1 MNNIIN
7 FKDVNSD
14 KYMKALVELLN
25 EYTDAYN
32 KGEPKVSDQEW
43 DQLYFELVC
52 CEKELGY
59 AVSNSPTQIIH
70 YNTVDMLKKVEHNHK
85 MLSLQKT
92 KDISEIIKF
101 VNDEEVIAM
110 CKMDGLTCSL
120 RYINGRLVGAETR
133 GDGFIGED
141 ILHNA
146 LVIPSIPNNIP
157 YYDELVID
165 GEIICEIDTFHGY
178 FADDYAH
185 IRNFAAGSIRLLSSE
200 ECYQRKLK
208 FVAWDIIKGLD
219 NVIHLNTKLDYLSN
233 YGFSI
238 VPYTIL
244 SFTRGEDY
252 FKAHIDALSEHAKN
266 NQYPIDGIVFKFN
279 HVEYGHSLGETAHHF
294 KNAMAYKFYD
304 DEYETELLDIEWGM
318 GRTGVL
324 TPVAIFKS
332 VNIDGTDVS
341 RASLHNISVME
352 ETLGEIPH
360 KFQKIK
366 VYKSNMII
374 PQISWADKT
383 THGVLYYNDYPIL
396 TEPDAC
402 PILKVPDVCP
412 ICGEPT
418 QVITNDDVKILIC
431 PNSQCEGKLIN
442 RLDHF
447 CGKKGLDIKGLSKAT
462 LEKLIDW
469 EWVSNFEDIMTLK
482 NHRSEW
488 IKKPGFGPKSVDR
501 VLEAIEESKRT
512 TLEAFI
518 SALGIPL
525 IGRTV
530 SKELVKH
537 IDTYEEFRNKAKHH
551 FDFSKYDG
559 FAGSKT
565 LAIWNYD
572 FNEADKVVPYLDFQ
586 EIEKTENTN
595 TCANMK
601 IVITG
606 KLVVSKN
613 RNELKARIEAA
624 GGKVVDSVSSQT
636 TYVICNDSNS
646 TSNKIKSAEKFHI
659 PVLTEQEFIQS
670 YLIF

>member
-14 KYMKALVELLN
+14 NYMRALVELLN

-59 AVSNSPTQIIH
+59 SVSNSPTQIIH

-92 KDISEIIKF
+92 KDIGEIIKF
-101 VNDEEVIAM
+101 VNDEEVVAM

-208 FVAWDIIKGLD
+208 FVAWDVIKGLD

-233 YGFSI
+233 YGFDI
-238 VPYTIL
+238 VPYVVL
-244 SFTRGEDY
+244 PFTRGEDY
-252 FKAHIDALSEHAKN
+252 FKVNIDFLSEYAKD
-266 NQYPIDGIVFKFN
+266 NQYPIDGIVFKIN
-279 HVEYGHSLGETAHHF
+279 HVEYGRSLGETAHHF
-294 KNAMAYKFYD
+294 KNAIAYKFYD

-360 KFQKIK
+360 YSQKIK

-383 THGVLYYNDYPIL
+383 THGVLYYYDYP
-396 TEPDAC
+396 A
-402 PILKVPDVCP
+402 LKEPDVCP

-418 QVITNDDVKILIC
+418 KIITNDDVKILVC
-431 PNSQCEGKLIN
+431 PNNQCEGKLIN

-501 VLEAIEESKRT
+501 VLEAIEESKKT

-537 IDTYEEFRNKAKHH
+537 IDTYEEFRHKAEHH

-565 LAIWNYD
+565 LAIWNFD

-646 TSNKIKSAEKFHI
+646 TSSKIKNAERLHI
-659 PVLTEQEFIQS
+659 PVLTEQEFIQN

>member
-14 KYMKALVELLN
+14 NYMRALVELLN
-25 EYTDAYN
+25 EYTNAYN

-59 AVSNSPTQIIH
+59 TVSNSPTQIIH
-70 YNTVDMLKKVEHNHK
+70 YNTVDILNKVQHNHK
-85 MLSLQKT
+85 MLSLDKT
-92 KDISEIIKF
+92 KEVKEIIDF
-101 VNDEEVIAM
+101 INDKETIAM

-120 RYINGRLVGAETR
+120 HYVNGRLVGAETR

-146 LVIPSIPNNIP
+146 MIIPSIPNNIP
-157 YYDELVID
+157 YFDELIVD
-165 GEIICEIDTFHGY
+165 GEIICETDVFSAY
-178 FADDYAH
+178 FAEEYAH
-185 IRNFAAGSIRLLSSE
+185 VRNFAAGSIRLLDSK
-200 ECYQRKLK
+200 ECESRKLK
-208 FVAWDIIKGLD
+208 FVAWDVIKGLD
-219 NVIHLNTKLDYLSN
+219 NVIYLNKKLEFLKN
-233 YGFSI
+233 YGFYI
-238 VPYTIL
+238 VPYLVLPFTHGEEYIETNINIL
-244 SFTRGEDY
+244 TEN
-252 FKAHIDALSEHAKN
+252 AKKFY
-266 NQYPIDGIVFKFN
+266 YPIDGIVFKFN
-279 HVEYGHSLGETAHHF
+279 HVEYGRSLGETAHHF

-352 ETLGEIPH
+352 ETLGEVPH
-360 KFQKIK
+360 KFQMIK

-383 THGVLYYNDYPIL
+383 THGVLYYNDYPVL
-396 TEPDAC
+396 KEPDA
-402 PILKVPDVCP
+402 CP

-418 QVITNDDVKILIC
+418 QIITNDDVKILVC

-501 VLEAIEESKRT
+501 ILEAIEESKKT

-572 FNEADKVVPYLDFQ
+572 FAEADKVVPYLVFQ
-586 EIEKTENTN
+586 EIEKTENTD

-606 KLVVSKN
+606 KLVLSKN

-636 TYVICNDSNS
+636 TYVICNDPNS
-646 TSNKIKSAEKFHI
+646 TSSKIKNAEKLHI

>member
-14 KYMKALVELLN
+14 NYMKALVELLN

-43 DQLYFELVC
+43 DQLYFELIC

-92 KDISEIIKF
+92 KDINEIIKF
-101 VNDEEVIAM
+101 VNEEEVIAM

-157 YYDELVID
+157 YYDELVVD

-178 FADDYAH
+178 FAEDYAH

-208 FVAWDIIKGLD
+208 FVAWDVIKGLD

-238 VPYTIL
+238 VPYFVLPFIN
-244 SFTRGEDY
+244 GEDY
-252 FKAHIDALSEHAKN
+252 FKAYIDALSEYAKK

-279 HVEYGHSLGETAHHF
+279 HIEYGRSLGETAHHF

-352 ETLGEIPH
+352 ETLGEVPH
-360 KFQKIK
+360 QFQKIK

-383 THGVLYYNDYPIL
+383 THGVLYYIDYP
-396 TEPDAC
+396 A
-402 PILKVPDVCP
+402 LKEPDVCP
-412 ICGEPT
+412 ICGELT
-418 QVITNDDVKILIC
+418 KIIINDDVKTLVC
-431 PNSQCEGKLIN
+431 PNNQCEGKLIN

-482 NHRSEW
+482 SHRSEW

-501 VLEAIEESKRT
+501 ILEAIEESKKT

-537 IDTYEEFRNKAKHH
+537 IDTYEEFRHKAEHH

-586 EIEKTENTN
+586 EVEKTENTN

-601 IVITG
+601 IVING

-646 TSNKIKSAEKFHI
+646 TSSKIKNAEKFHI

>member
-7 FKDVNSD
+7 FKVVNSD
-14 KYMKALVELLN
+14 SYMKALVELLN

-32 KGEPKVSDQEW
+32 KGEPLVSDTEW
-43 DQLYFELVC
+43 DNLYFELFC

-59 AVSNSPTQIIH
+59 AVPDSPTQIIH

-101 VNDEEVIAM
+101 VNDEEVLAM

-157 YYDELVID
+157 YYDELIVD

-178 FADDYAH
+178 FAEDYAH

-208 FVAWDIIKGLD
+208 FVAWDVIKGLD

-238 VPYTIL
+238 VPYFVL
-244 SFTRGEDY
+244 PFTSGEDY
-252 FKAHIDALSEHAKN
+252 FKVHIDALSECAKN

-279 HVEYGHSLGETAHHF
+279 HVEYGRSLGETAHHF

-352 ETLGEIPH
+352 ETLGEVPH
-360 KFQKIK
+360 QFQAIK

-383 THGVLYYNDYPIL
+383 THGIMYYIDSP
-396 TEPDAC
+396 A
-402 PILKVPDVCP
+402 LKTPDVCP

-418 QVITNDDVKILIC
+418 KIIINDDVKTLVC

-488 IKKPGFGPKSVDR
+488 IKKSGFGPKSVDR
-501 VLEAIEESKRT
+501 ILEAIEESKKT

-518 SALGIPL
+518 SSLGIPL

-537 IDTYEEFRNKAKHH
+537 IDTYEEFRHKAEHH

-572 FNEADKVVPYLDFQ
+572 FNEADKVAPYLDFQ

-646 TSNKIKSAEKFHI
+646 TSSKIKNAEKFHI

>member
-14 KYMKALVELLN
+14 SYLKALVELLN

-59 AVSNSPTQIIH
+59 TVFNSPTQIIH
-70 YNTVDMLKKVEHNHK
+70 YNTVDILNKVQHNHK
-85 MLSLQKT
+85 MLSLDKT
-92 KDISEIIKF
+92 KEVKEIINF
-101 VNDEEVIAM
+101 INDKETIAM

-120 RYINGRLVGAETR
+120 HYVNGRLVGAETR

-146 LVIPSIPNNIP
+146 MIIPSIPNNIP
-157 YYDELVID
+157 YFDELIVD
-165 GEIICEIDTFHGY
+165 GEIICETDVFSAY
-178 FADDYAH
+178 FAEEYAH
-185 IRNFAAGSIRLLSSE
+185 VRNFAAGSIRLLDSK
-200 ECYQRKLK
+200 ECESRKLK
-208 FVAWDIIKGLD
+208 FVAWDVIKGLD
-219 NVIHLNTKLDYLSN
+219 NVIYLNKKLEFLKN
-233 YGFSI
+233 YGFYI
-238 VPYTIL
+238 VPHL
-244 SFTRGEDY
+244 VLPFTRGEEY
-252 FKAHIDALSEHAKN
+252 IETNINILTENAKKFY
-266 NQYPIDGIVFKFN
+266 YPIDGIVFKFN
-279 HVEYGHSLGETAHHF
+279 HVEYGRSLGETAHHF

-324 TPVAIFKS
+324 TPVAIFKP

-352 ETLGEIPH
+352 ETLGEVPH
-360 KFQKIK
+360 KFQMIK

-383 THGVLYYNDYPIL
+383 IHGVLYYNDYPVL
-396 TEPDAC
+396 KEPDA
-402 PILKVPDVCP
+402 CP

-418 QVITNDDVKILIC
+418 QIITNDDVKILVC
-431 PNSQCEGKLIN
+431 PNSKCEGKLIN

-488 IKKPGFGPKSVDR
+488 IKRPGFGPKSVDR
-501 VLEAIEESKRT
+501 ILEAIEESKRT

-572 FNEADKVVPYLDFQ
+572 FAEADKVVPYLDFQ
-586 EIEKTENTN
+586 EIEKTENTD

-606 KLVVSKN
+606 KLVLSKN

-636 TYVICNDSNS
+636 TYVICNDPNS
-646 TSNKIKSAEKFHI
+646 TSSKIKNAEKFHI
-659 PVLTEQEFIQS
+659 PVLTEQEFIQN